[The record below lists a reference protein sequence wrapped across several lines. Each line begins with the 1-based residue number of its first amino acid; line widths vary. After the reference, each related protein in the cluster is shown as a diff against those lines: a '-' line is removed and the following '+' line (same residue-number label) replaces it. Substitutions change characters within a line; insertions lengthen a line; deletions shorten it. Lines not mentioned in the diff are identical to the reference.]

1 MRRRVICP
9 RCEAT
14 AAIRLTEY
22 QFFSECLLCRG
33 RGTTQA
39 ELAAAYVLLQEPG
52 KLLSMTEIVE
62 LRIQF
67 ESS

>member
-22 QFFSECLLCRG
+22 QFSLECLLCGG
-33 RGTTQA
+33 RGTTQS
-39 ELAAAYVLLQEPG
+39 ELAAAYALLQEPG
-52 KLLSMTEIVE
+52 KLLSMSEIDE
-62 LRIQF
+62 LRRQF
-67 ESS
+67 ESD